1 MAAMRNALQNPP
13 VPLNVARAVPPASLP
28 AANAI
33 PAVLANPLHPLIPML
48 ERLLVGESAPA
59 QGFNGNIRAPIAL
72 PEHKLV
78 AVLLARC
85 SIDPNPVLSYQL
97 RKLPL
102 YKLQLTASAWQ
113 RVLDELI
120 ISGLLGNGL
129 NGFTCTLSQLDAR
142 LRQLQ
147 ILNPEKLVIAD
158 ADVLDLWPPV
168 LVAPPGPPAPP
179 AGPPPAPDGTAP
191 GQPVEIDDAG
201 GSSGQPGE
209 VADAPAEAD
218 DADDEGAAVPLVPAM
233 VPPPGGALPPVFTG
247 ALRLLEVV
255 TIDMVV
261 DAGPAPLGTLG
272 RLVGALGGA
281 SSRAACALPGS
292 AARRACVSVTGALRR
307 GDVGADGS
315 PEDMAGEAH
324 AVLAQAMLPFV
335 FRSGDGLGEAFTDD
349 LRDGL
354 TYCGGDRG
362 RRQIEETRIR
372 NLAAHFPKVH
382 QFLVQPA
389 RTNGEALALIQRA
402 CRQLIDGEGSINT
415 TAQPLVERLP
425 ALEAIV
431 AAKGSAFEL
440 AAAQPDAQ
448 GQPAAALEAVLAQ
461 TKASR
466 PDPGGGP
473 TGSLDLSGM
482 APASL
487 PNAATLDRALDAPN
501 FQAMAA
507 DIMACETE
515 TSTGRLRVLGVAGSG
530 QCALFTRVLALGEP
544 QLVRRHAALQKVH
557 SLRPYAAEYLS
568 ACVVMDV
575 HTGQRPARMTSYSI
589 CGPTGSQTALIDDVR
604 ACRFSSCDWLGSYSE
619 PGLFHFKSA
628 LENQRIAAV
637 HAQDRWC
644 TPAVIEQLMPFGQTL
659 LEAVFG
665 LTGTVKDE
673 EGREVGPAEAGYTW
687 TTWWSFY
694 VEHVKLGA
702 RLPGRPERFAWLRHA
717 NDQALLALRMMGELL
732 RTSVTTMDVEQL
744 RHWKAGAMLP
754 FDAPPAV
761 ALRQRAESFG
771 TALDMNHMF
780 GLFNGAAAPKATT
793 TAFEF
798 MLLSSEHKRP
808 GAPAGDPKS
817 KKLHAGDADD
827 GAGLAGRHA
836 SAHLWLAANAT
847 LLISGLVWD
856 VKGLSAHLN
865 VKVGDVC
872 WPYHLTKRNQRLA
885 SCDRSAQAAHATDQA
900 SAHACPAL
908 ADPSQ
913 FESAFS
919 RPPTTEERKK
929 LPDAGSNRGAQK
941 RPQPG
946 SRGRGRG
953 GRGRGGGRA
962 ASSVQGGEQPA
973 HV

>member
-1 MAAMRNALQNPP
+1 MRNALQNPP

-28 AANAI
+28 AENAI

-72 PEHKLV
+72 PERKLV

-168 LVAPPGPPAPP
+168 IAPPPGPPAPP

-191 GQPVEIDDAG
+191 DQPVEIDDAG

-218 DADDEGAAVPLVPAM
+218 DADDEVAAVPLVPAM

-362 RRQIEETRIR
+362 RLQIEETRIR
-372 NLAAHFPKVH
+372 NLAAHFPRVH
-382 QFLVQPA
+382 QFLVQP
-389 RTNGEALALIQRA
+389 
-402 CRQLIDGEGSINT
+402 QLLLG
-415 TAQPLVERLP
+415 P
-425 ALEAIV
+425 IV
-431 AAKGSAFEL
+431 
-440 AAAQPDAQ
+440 
-448 GQPAAALEAVLAQ
+448 
-461 TKASR
+461 
-466 PDPGGGP
+466 
-473 TGSLDLSGM
+473 
-482 APASL
+482 
-487 PNAATLDRALDAPN
+487 
-501 FQAMAA
+501 
-507 DIMACETE
+507 
-515 TSTGRLRVLGVAGSG
+515 
-530 QCALFTRVLALGEP
+530 
-544 QLVRRHAALQKVH
+544 
-557 SLRPYAAEYLS
+557 
-568 ACVVMDV
+568 
-575 HTGQRPARMTSYSI
+575 
-589 CGPTGSQTALIDDVR
+589 
-604 ACRFSSCDWLGSYSE
+604 
-619 PGLFHFKSA
+619 
-628 LENQRIAAV
+628 
-637 HAQDRWC
+637 
-644 TPAVIEQLMPFGQTL
+644 
-659 LEAVFG
+659 
-665 LTGTVKDE
+665 
-673 EGREVGPAEAGYTW
+673 
-687 TTWWSFY
+687 
-694 VEHVKLGA
+694 
-702 RLPGRPERFAWLRHA
+702 
-717 NDQALLALRMMGELL
+717 
-732 RTSVTTMDVEQL
+732 
-744 RHWKAGAMLP
+744 
-754 FDAPPAV
+754 
-761 ALRQRAESFG
+761 
-771 TALDMNHMF
+771 
-780 GLFNGAAAPKATT
+780 
-793 TAFEF
+793 
-798 MLLSSEHKRP
+798 
-808 GAPAGDPKS
+808 
-817 KKLHAGDADD
+817 
-827 GAGLAGRHA
+827 
-836 SAHLWLAANAT
+836 
-847 LLISGLVWD
+847 
-856 VKGLSAHLN
+856 
-865 VKVGDVC
+865 
-872 WPYHLTKRNQRLA
+872 
-885 SCDRSAQAAHATDQA
+885 
-900 SAHACPAL
+900 
-908 ADPSQ
+908 
-913 FESAFS
+913 
-919 RPPTTEERKK
+919 
-929 LPDAGSNRGAQK
+929 
-941 RPQPG
+941 
-946 SRGRGRG
+946 
-953 GRGRGGGRA
+953 
-962 ASSVQGGEQPA
+962 
-973 HV
+973 